1 MEQRATCRISAA
13 ALLIALGLGAGC
25 SSHASSTSTT
35 TKASTRP
42 APSTSAAPTTS
53 PVPTTSTP
61 ATTTGPIVSVALA
74 DLPASI
80 KRGSAPVSFRI
91 VLSNAGDTDA
101 IGVAPLFQL
110 VGPPCNCVAGTLE
123 RRAPSTG
130 AWTPAPLPEGDGYD
144 PLERAEG
151 PVTVPAHGSVSIEE
165 RITVSAANN
174 PKAATALGYA
184 VNLADHRQLGP
195 VSSLRVEI
203 TR

>member
-25 SSHASSTSTT
+25 SSHASSTT

-61 ATTTGPIVSVALA
+61 ATATGPIVSVALA

-123 RRAPSTG
+123 RRDPSTG

-151 PVTVPAHGSVSIEE
+151 PVIVPAHGSVSIEE
-165 RITVSAANN
+165 RITVSASNN

-195 VSSLRVEI
+195 VASLPVEI